1 MTYVQT
7 AVLSDRFI
15 YRAPTIRFG
24 FFVLIFCCVIVT
36 RQKDL
41 LEEIHGTMHILS
53 TSVMAFII
61 VPVQSLYRVFLLN
74 TTVDYNAVHI
84 YQTYVCDAFQMPIAW
99 LHIIVLALKKKRLN
113 ICKS

>member
-1 MTYVQT
+1 MQFIPTRNESLIVQT
-7 AVLSDRFI
+7 TVLSDRFI

-24 FFVLIFCCVIVT
+24 FFVSIFCCVIVT

-61 VPVQSLYRVFLLN
+61 VPVQSLYRVFFAKQ
-74 TTVDYNAVHI
+74 DYNAVQI
-84 YQTYVCDAFQMPIAW
+84 NAMQMPIAW
-99 LHIIVLALKKKRLN
+99 LHI
-113 ICKS
+113 SFST